1 MGTTW
6 TWFVLGL
13 RAGCMDRS
21 SGDGRG
27 PRAASVPAA
36 ERRMGALGIL
46 DERVVF
52 LLSSFWGMGETLR
65 GLSHL

>member
-1 MGTTW
+1 
-6 TWFVLGL
+6 
-13 RAGCMDRS
+13 MDRS
-21 SGDGRG
+21 SGDGQG

-46 DERVVF
+46 NERVVF

>member
-1 MGTTW
+1 
-6 TWFVLGL
+6 
-13 RAGCMDRS
+13 MDRS

-27 PRAASVPAA
+27 PWAASVPAA

-52 LLSSFWGMGETLR
+52 LLSSFWGMGETLC
-65 GLSHL
+65 GFSHL